1 MNRGYTAQDVTAGP
15 YKGRR
20 FILLM
25 LLLLIAMPALG
36 AGGVLVIGDSSRS
49 YYRSFTTSLVASLD
63 QSGIDATIIDTDK
76 LDSITLNGSA
86 YRCLVTVGNDAAL
99 RLSTKQLQ
107 LPVLHALVT
116 ESFAR
121 ELYSGA
127 NGQALRAFLLIDQPV
142 SRLILLARSSM
153 PGRHRLGVIY
163 GPYSVRYRGEV
174 HDQAAKTKLHLVEK
188 VIDDPGQLG
197 DALSYFNA
205 NADLLLTLPDP
216 VVVNEGTAKT
226 LILGAYLGNL
236 PLLGYSQALVK
247 AGALMSVYSSPEQL
261 GVQGGELISAAFW
274 NEATRKGA
282 LIYPQYY
289 QVSVNYQLAHAL
301 QIDLPSEN
309 ELKRRI
315 EKLEGSR

>member
-1 MNRGYTAQDVTAGP
+1 MNKGHTAQEVTAGL

-20 FILLM
+20 FFLLM
-25 LLLLIAMPALG
+25 LVLIMALPAWG

-49 YYRSFTTSLVASLD
+49 YFRSFTTSLVTSLE
-63 QSGIDATIIDTDK
+63 QSSIDVTIIDTEK
-76 LDSITLNGSA
+76 LDNVPLNGGA

-99 RLSTKQLQ
+99 HLSKKQLQ
-107 LPVLHALVT
+107 IPVLHALVT

-121 ELYSGA
+121 ELYPAA
-127 NGQALRAFLLIDQPV
+127 NGQPTRSFLLIDQPI
-142 SRLILLARSSM
+142 SRLISLARSSM
-153 PGRHRLGVIY
+153 PDRHRLGVLY
-163 GPYSVRYRGEV
+163 GPYSARYRGEV

-188 VIDDPGQLG
+188 AIDDPAQLG
-197 DALSYFNA
+197 DAISYFNT

-236 PLLGYSQALVK
+236 PLVGYSQALVK
-247 AGALMSVYSSPEQL
+247 AGALMSVYSNPEQL
-261 GVQGGELISAAFW
+261 GVQGGELISAVFW
-274 NEATRKGA
+274 NEAARNDA

-315 EKLEGSR
+315 EKLEGVR